1 MPFEII
7 DTQEKFDAAISERL
21 RRERET
27 VGKKYADYDD
37 IKQKVSEYEKRLGAM
52 TKQAEEDAKK
62 YQGYDTKIADMQEKI
77 KGYETASVK
86 TRIAHETGIPF
97 ELAGRLSGST
107 EDEIR
112 KDAETLSKYIGGAKK
127 TAPLRNADSGTDDSK
142 TSALRAFTASLVNNN
157 E

>member
-62 YQGYDTKIADMQEKI
+62 YQGYDTKLADMQEKI

-112 KDAETLSKYIGGAKK
+112 KDAETLSKYIGGTKK
-127 TAPLRNADSGTDDSK
+127 AAPLRNAEGGTDDSK

>member
-27 VGKKYADYDD
+27 VGKKYADYDEL
-37 IKQKVSEYEKRLGAM
+37 KQKVTEYEKRLGAM
-52 TKQAEEDAKK
+52 TKQAEENAKK

-97 ELAGRLSGST
+97 ELASRLTGD
-107 EDEIR
+107 DEEAIR
-112 KDAETLSKYIGGAKK
+112 KDAEALAKFVKGKTL
-127 TAPLRNADSGTDDSK
+127 APLRTEEKNDPDGKAE
-142 TSALRAFTASLVNNN
+142 ALRAFTAGLINND
-157 E
+157 

>member
-37 IKQKVSEYEKRLGAM
+37 LKQKVTEYEQRLGAM

-62 YQGYDTKIADMQEKI
+62 YQGYDIKLADMQEKI

-86 TRIAHETGIPF
+86 TRIAHEQ
-97 ELAGRLSGST
+97 A
-107 EDEIR
+107 
-112 KDAETLSKYIGGAKK
+112 Y
-127 TAPLRNADSGTDDSK
+127 PLN
-142 TSALRAFTASLVNNN
+142 LRADFRAVPKTK
-157 E
+157 